1 MLVKGIEAK
10 TNVGCISKDT
20 MMNKQF
26 EDLKKEYCHKNAF
39 ISGNSCQYLR
49 DKDFDSITG
58 GEVGRGLNI
67 VLPTL
72 VLIRGDGNGGVS
84 VHSRSIG
91 GVS

>member
-1 MLVKGIEAK
+1 M
-10 TNVGCISKDT
+10 D
-20 MMNKQF
+20 F
-26 EDLKKEYCHKNAF
+26 KKRYCRKNAF
-39 ISGNSCQYLR
+39 ISGNSCQHLR

-84 VHSRSIG
+84 VHSRSIE